1 MTDFPPP
8 TNGPYAQPLYGPTSS
23 NYPPQNPPTQYQP
36 PIQVNQSSVS
46 NAHYRTPCNCIVGFI
61 CVVFFIVGIAAS
73 AFMISTGISS
83 GDSQQILFGLL
94 PLIFTLVAFILGS
107 CISLYFSID
116 IENSFGTISIKKTKL
131 FFCFSK
137 KEIIEVNN
145 LQQVIVQTDY
155 STNYEINGVHY
166 NAFEII
172 FKLND
177 GREVKGCS
185 GVIDKNGE
193 GRRAFVVMRNA
204 LPQNIAF
211 GGNLAY

>member
-1 MTDFPPP
+1 MSDFPPLN
-8 TNGPYAQPLYGPTSS
+8 NGQYPQPLYDSPT
-23 NYPPQNPPTQYQP
+23 NFPPQNTPPQYQP
-36 PIQVNQSSVS
+36 PIQVNSPVS
-46 NAHYRTPCNCIVGFI
+46 NAHYKTPCNCIVGCI
-61 CVVFFIVGIAAS
+61 CVAFFIVGIGAS
-73 AFMISTGISS
+73 ALMISTGISVGNS
-83 GDSQQILFGLL
+83 EQILFGLI
-94 PLIFTLVAFILGS
+94 PLVFTSVAVILGS

-116 IENSFGTISIKKTKL
+116 IENSFGTIIIKKVKL

-137 KEIIEVNN
+137 KEILQVND
-145 LQQVIVQTDY
+145 LQQVVVQTDY
-155 STNYEINGVHY
+155 STTYEINGVHY
-166 NAFEII
+166 DAFEII

-193 GRRAFVVMRNA
+193 GRKAFNIVRSA

>member
-1 MTDFPPP
+1 MSDYPPP
-8 TNGPYAQPLYGPTSS
+8 NNGPYYQPLYGPTS
-23 NYPPQNPPTQYQP
+23 NQPPDYPPIQNQA
-36 PIQVNQSSVS
+36 PIQVNQPYNSSGT
-46 NAHYRTPCNCIVGFI
+46 NASYRTPCNCIIGTLV
-61 CVVFFIVGIAAS
+61 VVFFITGFG
-73 AFMISTGISS
+73 AFVMMILIGEL
-83 GDSQQILFGLL
+83 LFSFI
-94 PLIFTLVAFILGS
+94 PLIFVIVATIIGS
-107 CISLYFSID
+107 VCGLCYSID
-116 IENSFGTISIKKTKL
+116 VETAFGTITIYKKKM
-131 FFCFSK
+131 FFCFNK
-137 KEIIEVNN
+137 KEIIQVNS

-177 GREVKGCS
+177 GKEVKGFS

-193 GRRAFVVMRNA
+193 GRRAFVLIRNA

>member
-1 MTDFPPP
+1 MSDFPP
-8 TNGPYAQPLYGPTSS
+8 NNAPYYQPLYGPTSNQPP
-23 NYPPQNPPTQYQP
+23 NYPPPNQP
-36 PIQVNQSSVS
+36 PIQVNQPYNSSGT
-46 NAHYRTPCNCIVGFI
+46 NASYRTPCNCIMGTIVVIFFLCGVGVFSMM
-61 CVVFFIVGIAAS
+61 FFI
-73 AFMISTGISS
+73 GISS
-83 GDSQQILFGLL
+83 GELGIIFSAFI
-94 PLIFTLVAFILGS
+94 PLIFAVVATVMGTV
-107 CISLYFSID
+107 CSLYYSINV
-116 IENSFGTISIKKTKL
+116 EAAFGTITIYKKKMC
-131 FFCFSK
+131 FCCNK
-137 KEIIEVNN
+137 KETIQVNE